1 MSATSTITHAELIET
16 LGLITTKMDG
26 LRHRI
31 AADEQ
36 LTVTE
41 AAELAAA
48 IEEITADTYRLADR
62 LDGAADRAAPRVHA
76 RARESAEPIAPIS
89 KRALR
94 LVPQE

>member
-1 MSATSTITHAELIET
+1 MSATTTITHAELVQT

-31 AADEQ
+31 AAGEQ
-36 LTVTE
+36 LTISE

-62 LDGAADRAAPRVHA
+62 LDGADDRAAPRVHVRA
-76 RARESAEPIAPIS
+76 RASAEPAVPIS
-89 KRALR
+89 KPVLR
-94 LVPQE
+94 LLPQE

>member
-1 MSATSTITHAELIET
+1 MSATTTITRAELIET
-16 LGLITTKMDG
+16 LSLITTKMDG

-36 LTVTE
+36 LTVSE

-62 LDGAADRAAPRVHA
+62 LDGADDRAAPRVPVRTKA
-76 RARESAEPIAPIS
+76 STEPVGLVS
-89 KRALR
+89 KRPLR